1 MPELP
6 EVETVRRMLAP
17 LVTGRR
23 LLEIEHDD
31 PARYATAEAAVGR
44 RVLVLRRRGKY
55 LIFTLEGGI
64 ELIVHLGMSGS
75 LRISEGT
82 HTRAR
87 LEFEEAT
94 VFFNDPRRFGRLQAV
109 PTGDYRTLPTLARM
123 GPEPLSRGFTARVF
137 AARLARAARP
147 LKPALLSQE
156 PVAGLGN
163 IYADEALWRARLH
176 PARPANALAPSEVR
190 RLHRAVR
197 AVLRR
202 AVDRGGSTLGDGAY
216 TRPDGEPGYFQIEHA
231 VYGRAGE
238 ACLRCGGTIER
249 SVLGGRSTHFCPR
262 CQGGQAATM
271 PTRG

>member
-17 LVTGRR
+17 VVTGRR
-23 LLEIEHDD
+23 LLGLEHDD
-31 PARYATAEAAVGR
+31 PDRYAAAEAAVGR
-44 RVLVLRRRGKY
+44 RVRALRRRGKY
-55 LIFTLEGGI
+55 LIFALEGRL

-75 LRISEGT
+75 LRLDEGT

-87 LEFEEAT
+87 LEFEGAA
-94 VFFNDPRRFGRLQAV
+94 VFFNDPRRFGKLRAV
-109 PTGDYRTLPTLARM
+109 PAGDYRGLPTLARM
-123 GPEPLSRGFTARVF
+123 GPEPLARTFTARVF
-137 AARLARAARP
+137 AVRLARTARP

-163 IYADEALWRARLH
+163 IYADEALWKARLH
-176 PARPANALAPSEVR
+176 PARPANALAPDEVR

-202 AVDRGGSTLGDGAY
+202 AVERGGSTLGDGAY
-216 TRPDGEPGYFQIEHA
+216 ARPDGEPGYFQIEHA

-238 ACLRCGGTIER
+238 ACPRCGRTIER
-249 SVLGGRSTHFCPR
+249 FVLGGRSTHVCPR
-262 CQGGQAATM
+262 CQ
-271 PTRG
+271 RR

>member
-17 LVTGRR
+17 VVTGRR
-23 LLEIEHDD
+23 LLGFEHDD
-31 PARYATAEAAVGR
+31 PARYAAAEAAVGR
-44 RVLVLRRRGKY
+44 RVHALRRRGKY
-55 LIFTLEGGI
+55 LIFALTGGLE
-64 ELIVHLGMSGS
+64 LVVHLGMSGS
-75 LRISEGT
+75 LRLDEGT

-87 LEFEEAT
+87 LEFEGVT
-94 VFFNDPRRFGRLQAV
+94 VFFNDPRRFGKLRAV
-109 PTGDYRTLPTLARM
+109 PAGDYRALPTLARM
-123 GPEPLSRGFTARVF
+123 GPEPLSRGFTARAF
-137 AARLARAARP
+137 AARLARTARP

-163 IYADEALWRARLH
+163 IFADEALWKARLH
-176 PARPANALAPSEVR
+176 PARPANALAPDEVR

-202 AVDRGGSTLGDGAY
+202 AVAQGGSTLGDGAY

-238 ACLRCGGTIER
+238 ACPRCGRTIER
-249 SVLGGRSTHFCPR
+249 LVLGGRSTHVCPR
-262 CQGGQAATM
+262 CQ
-271 PTRG
+271 RR